1 MSRHLYETVSL
12 SPTRPSFSAH
22 GSTPHLPRTESLIQ
36 VQALLKEHGS
46 DEFQSARKSK
56 EELKKMKSKA
66 VRQYYER
73 QNDLVRQAV

>member
-12 SPTRPSFSAH
+12 SPTRPSFGPH
-22 GSTPHLPRTESLIQ
+22 GSTHLPRTESLIQ

-46 DEFQSARKSK
+46 TEFQSARKSK
-56 EELKKMKSKA
+56 DELQKLKNKA

-73 QNDLVRQAV
+73 QNDLVRLAV